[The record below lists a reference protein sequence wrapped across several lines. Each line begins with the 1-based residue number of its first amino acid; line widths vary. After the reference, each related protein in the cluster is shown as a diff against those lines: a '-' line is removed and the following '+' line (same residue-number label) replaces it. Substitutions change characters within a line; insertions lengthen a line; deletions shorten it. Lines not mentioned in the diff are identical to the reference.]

1 MEPLRLPPIR
11 DLRLN
16 HDDDYAGAPPRDQR
30 LAKVV
35 DNCKE
40 LCRFADHYGMPLDAR
55 PRTCLTLFP
64 ATNHP
69 HKPAEGEI
77 AVMVQYA
84 EEVIAMLR
92 DYRRVAC
99 PPSPSPAPVP
109 TIPAAASPARP
120 PKRPWEDAEHVPQ
133 RIASSSPAERPSPD
147 SSSSPP
153 RVAPA
158 QEAHMHVFDG
168 VPERVVPMDD
178 DARAVAARDMED
190 IRARRAAGQGAGQGK
205 IKYKKRS
212 VTSPAPESATRARS
226 STPPN
231 GAAARTDSAP
241 SATLAAF
248 VRASAP
254 AYPPVPH
261 PSPSSPDY
269 AKLVRK
275 RDRIISTLPVG
286 GPHPPPIDI
295 DFLRKSARAAAEN
308 SAIARSVGRRRAAED
323 KDRPS
328 STKRPADSELVR
340 DSASTRRGWGRRE
353 VDADEPMRSPIQ
365 SSFARAQMSPY
376 PPVQSTPHMSPD
388 HLASPAHASPI
399 QSMVLPPDH
408 EPASSTS
415 PMHNHTL
422 PSLRPSYPPPM
433 AYPPP
438 PWAHIPAHM
447 LKPCFIRPA
456 HAAALWP
463 ASWLCP
469 RTPGFDDGCA
479 PVPSPSVGS
488 LQRQRPRP
496 PA

>member
-1 MEPLRLPPIR
+1 MWDGGPSRSGRQKDGTAGVCAPDLPMEPLRLPPIR

-16 HDDDYAGAPPRDQR
+16 HDDDYADAPPRDQR

-40 LCRFADHYGMPLDAR
+40 LCRFADHY
-55 PRTCLTLFP
+55 

-120 PKRPWEDAEHVPQ
+120 PKRPWEDAEDVPQ
-133 RIASSSPAERPSPD
+133 RIASSPPAERPSPG

-153 RVAPA
+153 RVTFA

-212 VTSPAPESATRARS
+212 RAQPPGKCHSCEIVDTPEWRRG
-226 STPPN
+226 PD
-231 GAAARTDSAP
+231 GQRTLCNACG
-241 SATLAAF
+241 L
-248 VRASAP
+248 
-254 AYPPVPH
+254 H
-261 PSPSSPDY
+261 Y

-340 DSASTRRGWGRRE
+340 DSPSTRRGWGRRE

-376 PPVQSTPHMSPD
+376 PPVQPTPHMSPD
-388 HLASPAHASPI
+388 HHASPTHASPV
-399 QSMVLPPDH
+399 QSMILPP
-408 EPASSTS
+408 PTMSQPPPPL

-422 PSLRPSYPPPM
+422 PSIRPSYPPPM

-438 PWAHIPAHM
+438 PVGSYPGAYPQA
-447 LKPCFIRPA
+447 
-456 HAAALWP
+456 P
-463 ASWLCP
+463 ASYGPPMQQSYGPPPHGYVPAPPGSMLGAPQSHPPQWDRYSANGRDP
-469 RTPGFDDGCA
+469 RA
-479 PVPSPSVGS
+479 
-488 LQRQRPRP
+488 
-496 PA
+496 

>member
-212 VTSPAPESATRARS
+212 VTSPAPGKVPLVRDRRHPRMAPRPGRTAHPLQRLRPSYVLVPLPTHPFLTLRPPLQIMPSSCASATALSAHSRSAVPTHPPSTLTFFASRPEQPPRTRPLLAPSAVVAPPRTRTGPRAPNAPPTRS
-226 STPPN
+226 SSVTARAPAGD
-231 GAAARTDSAP
+231 GAAARSMPTSLCARLSRVP
-241 SATLAAF
+241 L
-248 VRASAP
+248 P
-254 AYPPVPH
+254 AHKCRPIL
-261 PSPSSPDY
+261 PSSPR
-269 AKLVRK
+269 L
-275 RDRIISTLPVG
+275 T
-286 GPHPPPIDI
+286 
-295 DFLRKSARAAAEN
+295 
-308 SAIARSVGRRRAAED
+308 
-323 KDRPS
+323 
-328 STKRPADSELVR
+328 
-340 DSASTRRGWGRRE
+340 
-353 VDADEPMRSPIQ
+353 
-365 SSFARAQMSPY
+365 
-376 PPVQSTPHMSPD
+376 
-388 HLASPAHASPI
+388 
-399 QSMVLPPDH
+399 
-408 EPASSTS
+408 
-415 PMHNHTL
+415 
-422 PSLRPSYPPPM
+422 
-433 AYPPP
+433 
-438 PWAHIPAHM
+438 
-447 LKPCFIRPA
+447 
-456 HAAALWP
+456 
-463 ASWLCP
+463 
-469 RTPGFDDGCA
+469 
-479 PVPSPSVGS
+479 
-488 LQRQRPRP
+488 
-496 PA
+496 